1 MRVTVRTAD
10 DGAIAILV
18 ALLSVVLF
26 GFGALV
32 VDIGDAQT
40 VRSQSQNAVDAAALA
55 GVRVLAAAGTP
66 TPVGTD
72 AAVAAA
78 VKTYVSANIGD
89 ADWADCTDP
98 TPLAVPADG
107 SDSCIS
113 MSAPIPGVPSY
124 QVRVKLPARH
134 VPATLGGIFGVS
146 SISISPVAQA
156 LSGQPP
162 PPECGPCEPA
172 LDETTGQPTA
182 QPPPTGLPAAIRAML
197 PDPTLPA
204 NDPDAVPPGVLD
216 NGCPGPGIYE
226 GPANDVI
233 VPAGTCVL
241 NPGLYVFDSANL
253 DVSVGA
259 SISSFLSDGASG
271 NPPLH
276 TGVTLVFYGTGTL
289 TVEGHIGTINLL
301 DNSKRDPLVASTPD
315 VVWQKGQ
322 PIPGVAIVLDQC
334 DQCGQPDRTFW
345 LGDDF
350 HISGSVYALDG
361 HTTWTTVALN
371 DCMPALPTDS
381 TCVVH
386 DEGSTQSVLAT
397 TATSFFADF
406 NGIRRIPTVA
416 TDHPMAASPPS
427 PPHLVK

>member
-1 MRVTVRTAD
+1 MTQRPAD

-78 VKTYVSANIGD
+78 VKTYVSANIG
-89 ADWADCTDP
+89 ATNWASCTDS

-113 MSAPIPGVPSY
+113 MSAPIPGLPSY

-146 SISISPVAQA
+146 SISISPIAQA
-156 LSGQPP
+156 LSGQPL
-162 PPECGPCEPA
+162 PPECGPCDPA
-172 LDETTGQPTA
+172 LDESTGQPTP
-182 QPPPTGLPAAIRAML
+182 QPPPTGLPAAIREMM
-197 PDPTLPA
+197 PNP
-204 NDPDAVPPGVLD
+204 NAVPTAAPVD
-216 NGCPGPGIYE
+216 QRSGCPTPGLFK
-226 GPANDVI
+226 PADFPMGVTIAANFNCQL
-233 VPAGTCVL
+233 A
-241 NPGLYVFDSANL
+241 PGLYVFENTNL
-253 DVSVGA
+253 DVQGNLIANLAPDPADPNVN
-259 SISSFLSDGASG
+259 DG
-271 NPPLH
+271 PVL
-276 TGVTLVFYGTGTL
+276 GVTLVFYGAGTL
-289 TVEGHIGTINLL
+289 TAENGGSIN
-301 DNSKRDPLVASTPD
+301 PLRASLVTPD
-315 VVWQKGQ
+315 TTANWVAGDA
-322 PIPGVAIVLDQC
+322 IPGVAIVFDQC
-334 DQCGQPDRTFW
+334 DQCDPPTAPRNPFS

-350 HISGSVYALDG
+350 DITGSVYALDG
-361 HTTWTTVALN
+361 HTTWTTAALN

-397 TATSFFADF
+397 TATSFLADT
-406 NGIRRIPTVA
+406 NGTRRIPTVA
-416 TDHPMAASPPS
+416 TDHPMAESPPS

>member
-1 MRVTVRTAD
+1 VTQRPAD

-78 VKTYVSANIGD
+78 VKTYVSANIG
-89 ADWADCTDP
+89 ATNWASCTDS

-113 MSAPIPGVPSY
+113 MSAPIPGLPSY

-146 SISISPVAQA
+146 SISISPIAQA
-156 LSGQPP
+156 LSGQPL
-162 PPECGPCEPA
+162 PPECGPCDPA
-172 LDETTGQPTA
+172 LDEATGQPTP

-197 PDPTLPA
+197 PNPDPNVAPA
-204 NDPDAVPPGVLD
+204 AGPLDPKGT
-216 NGCPGPGIYE
+216 GCPTTPGLFTQSAFPT
-226 GPANDVI
+226 GVTLAPD
-233 VPAGTCVL
+233 TSCTL
-241 NPGLYVFDSANL
+241 SPGLYVFDGVNFHVPVTASLA
-253 DVSVGA
+253 SV
-259 SISSFLSDGASG
+259 LSTAAD
-271 NPPLH
+271 PPPIG
-276 TGVTLVFYGTGTL
+276 TGVTLVFYGTAIL
-289 TVEGHIGTINLL
+289 TVEGHLGTLL
-301 DNSKRDPLVASTPD
+301 RDGSGNRAPLTASNPD
-315 VVWQKGQ
+315 VIWQQGQ
-322 PIPGVAIVLDQC
+322 PIPGVAIVFDQF
-334 DQCGQPDRTFW
+334 GSAAAPPRLPFT

-350 HISGSVYALDG
+350 RIAGSVYALDG
-361 HTTWTTVALN
+361 QTTWATN
-371 DCMPALPTDS
+371 NGDCLPVTS
-381 TCVVH
+381 SCVVH
-386 DEGSTQSVLAT
+386 DQMGTQSVLAT
-397 TATSFFADF
+397 TATAFLDPDA
-406 NGIRRIPTVA
+406 NGIGRIPTVA
-416 TDHPMAASPPS
+416 TDHPVPPPPPS
-427 PPHLVK
+427 SPHLVK